1 MSIKLGTF
9 DYGEYIR
16 GNMTDGIRDHEMSLS
31 NTPADDDGV
40 PRMEYDEFPSKNKG
54 RAVRSHYN
62 RCQLFILTI
71 DENIGTFPRPCR
83 FRRQ

>member
-1 MSIKLGTF
+1 MSF
-9 DYGEYIR
+9 
-16 GNMTDGIRDHEMSLS
+16 S
-31 NTPADDDGV
+31 NPPADDDGA
-40 PRMEYDEFPSKNKG
+40 PRMEYDESPLMNKG

-71 DENIGTFPRPCR
+71 DENIGTFPQPCL